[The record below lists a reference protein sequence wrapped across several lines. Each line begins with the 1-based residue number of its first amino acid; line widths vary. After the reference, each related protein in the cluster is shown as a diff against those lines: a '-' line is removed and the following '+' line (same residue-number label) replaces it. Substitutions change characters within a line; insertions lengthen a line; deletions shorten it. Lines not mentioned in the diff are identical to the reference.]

1 MAQRISKNKFF
12 IKKMNKKKTKLLENQ
27 KTGKGF

>member
-1 MAQRISKNKFF
+1 MTQRISKNKFF
-12 IKKMNKKKTKLLENQ
+12 IKKMNEKKKKLLENQ